1 MTKSQSKLLKKMQA
15 SLARIEKEET
25 VVLNSIADYKRS
37 GHTEY
42 LNALNKTLSLIHGSK
57 NALKSLISDMQS

>member
-1 MTKSQSKLLKKMQA
+1 MQA
-15 SLARIEKEET
+15 SLARIEKEES
-25 VVLNSIADYKRS
+25 VVLNSLAEYKRS